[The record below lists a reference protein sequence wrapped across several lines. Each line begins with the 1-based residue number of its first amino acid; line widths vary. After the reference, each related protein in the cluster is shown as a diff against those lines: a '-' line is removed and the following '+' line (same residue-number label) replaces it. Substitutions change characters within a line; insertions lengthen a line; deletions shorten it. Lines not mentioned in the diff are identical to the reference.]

1 MVGLY
6 YLHFADEEIEALR
19 SRNIPDTTHVLSEV
33 SLSIH
38 FSVFHALP
46 MCPLLPHPLRV
57 TTETGSP
64 HLQLLEAITPAL
76 LTHNNLTLGA
86 PFPPGLDNLLPWY
99 SQPQP
104 RRPLPEPSPQG
115 APDPMFG

>member
-1 MVGLY
+1 MAGLY

-64 HLQLLEAITPAL
+64 HLQLLEAITP
-76 LTHNNLTLGA
+76 
-86 PFPPGLDNLLPWY
+86 
-99 SQPQP
+99 
-104 RRPLPEPSPQG
+104 
-115 APDPMFG
+115 